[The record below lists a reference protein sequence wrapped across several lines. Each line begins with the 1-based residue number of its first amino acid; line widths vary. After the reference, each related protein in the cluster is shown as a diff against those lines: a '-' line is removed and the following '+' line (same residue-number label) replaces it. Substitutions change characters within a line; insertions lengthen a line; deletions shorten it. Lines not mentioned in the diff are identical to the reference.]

1 MASSDADKI
10 VADAFRSEQLG
21 LFPEAI
27 EAYRQALE
35 AQPDHVLATARLFRL
50 LRDIRTDPPPPLKL
64 VWQIRLERAWETDWL
79 RSLLGGLNVS
89 EIVDGRHQEFHD
101 GSIVV
106 DNHLTTS
113 KRAYYFE
120 MLRRGHRF
128 ALVHLSDERYI
139 DDYGA
144 YSLANV
150 VIRNYWCR
158 LHASDLRV
166 LTVPLGLMDGFKVAA
181 RKPARD
187 RRYTWSFAGN
197 IEKNSRPA
205 MIGALA
211 SIGGGHVQGADS
223 SGPWLL
229 KGTANPTPPLAITDY
244 AQLMSETVF
253 APCPAG
259 WQNLDSFR
267 VCEALEAGSI
277 PIVERRASYDYFRHL
292 FGEHPMITVGDWS
305 EAPAAIAQLQAD
317 PHALEQRRLACE
329 TWWQEHKH
337 TTALR
342 VQDAILRA
350 FSAEVAAGSA

>member
-27 EAYRQALE
+27 EAYRRALE
-35 AQPDHVLATARLFRL
+35 AKPDHVLAAARLFRL
-50 LRDIRTDPPPPLKL
+50 IRDLRTDPPPPLKL
-64 VWQIRLERAWETDWL
+64 VWQIPLERVWEIDWL
-79 RSLLGGLNVS
+79 RYLLSPLNVG
-89 EIVDGRHQEFHD
+89 EIVDTRHQEFHD

-106 DNHLTTS
+106 DNHLTTA

-120 MLRRGHRF
+120 MLKRGHRF
-128 ALVHLSDERYI
+128 ALIHLSDERYV

-158 LHASDLRV
+158 LHASDSRV
-166 LTVPLGLMDGFKVAA
+166 LTIPLGLMNGFKISA

-187 RRYTWSFAGN
+187 RRYSWSFAGN
-197 IEKNSRPA
+197 VDKTSRPA
-205 MIGALA
+205 MLGALA
-211 SIGGGHVQGADS
+211 AVAGGHVHGSDS

-229 KGTANPTPPLAITDY
+229 KRAANPTPPLAIADY
-244 AQLMSETVF
+244 AALMSDTVF

-267 VCEALEAGSI
+267 VCEALEAGCI

-292 FGEHPMITVGDWS
+292 FGEHPMLTVNEWS

-317 PHALEQRRLACE
+317 PDALEQRRFACE
-329 TWWQEHKH
+329 TWWQDHKRA
-337 TTALR
+337 TAQR
-342 VQDAILRA
+342 VQNAIRTRL
-350 FSAEVAAGSA
+350 AGF

>member
-21 LFPEAI
+21 FFPEAI
-27 EAYRQALE
+27 EAYRRALE
-35 AQPDHVLATARLFRL
+35 AQPDHVLATARLSRL
-50 LRDIRTDPPPPLKL
+50 VRDIRTDPPPAMKL
-64 VWQIRLERAWETDWL
+64 VWQIPLERCWEMDWL
-79 RSLLGGLNVS
+79 RSLLSPLKVS
-89 EIVDGRHQEFHD
+89 EIIDGRHQEFHD
-101 GSIVV
+101 GSIIV

-158 LHASDLRV
+158 LHASDTRV
-166 LTVPLGLMDGFKVAA
+166 LTVPLGLMNGFKVTA
-181 RKPARD
+181 RKSARG

-197 IEKNSRPA
+197 VEKSARPA

-211 SIGGGHVQGADS
+211 SIGGGHVHGSDS
-223 SGPWLL
+223 SGPDIL
-229 KGTANPTPPLAITDY
+229 KGNANPTPPLAIADY

-253 APCPAG
+253 APCPSG

-267 VCEALEAGSI
+267 VCEALEAGCI

-292 FGEHPMITVGDWS
+292 FGEHKMITVSDWS

-317 PHALEQRRLACE
+317 PDALERRRLACE

-342 VQDAILRA
+342 MQNAILKA
-350 FSAEVAAGSA
+350 FFS